1 MDDDRAP
8 VPDQREPVGDELHP
22 GPSVADEPGNEPE
35 AEGRPGPGTAAVP
48 SDTVG
53 TGSYVAI
60 SCVAA
65 MGLLLLVL
73 IAGLLISRWL
83 G

>member
-1 MDDDRAP
+1 MNDDS
-8 VPDQREPVGDELHP
+8 PDVLEKSQPDDERDL
-22 GPSVADEPGNEPE
+22 A
-35 AEGRPGPGTAAVP
+35 RQAA

-53 TGSYVAI
+53 TGSYLAV
-60 SCVAA
+60 SCSVLA
-65 MGLLLLVL
+65 LLATFVL

>member
-1 MDDDRAP
+1 MNDDPLNVVKDPQPIDALESGP
-8 VPDQREPVGDELHP
+8 RET
-22 GPSVADEPGNEPE
+22 
-35 AEGRPGPGTAAVP
+35 PGTV

-53 TGSYVAI
+53 TGSYVAV
-60 SCVAA
+60 SCSVLA
-65 MGLLLLVL
+65 LLATVIL

>member
-1 MDDDRAP
+1 MNDDPLDVTRDPQPIDALESGP
-8 VPDQREPVGDELHP
+8 RET
-22 GPSVADEPGNEPE
+22 
-35 AEGRPGPGTAAVP
+35 PGTA

-60 SCVAA
+60 SCSVLA
-65 MGLLLLVL
+65 LLATLML
-73 IAGLLISRWL
+73 IAGLLISRWI

>member
-1 MDDDRAP
+1 MNDDPLEVSKDPQP
-8 VPDQREPVGDELHP
+8 VDSLESGSRET
-22 GPSVADEPGNEPE
+22 
-35 AEGRPGPGTAAVP
+35 PGTP

-53 TGSYVAI
+53 TGSYVAV
-60 SCVAA
+60 SCSVLA
-65 MGLLLLVL
+65 LLATLVL